1 MVMVNKVMMMIVILG
16 MMVVMVLQREPHIID
31 MFLISKSTFE
41 VYFMDLKVILTWHF
55 SLCQMAWKVKRFLK
69 EKLLFGLKTN
79 KQKVNE
85 LDRKFTPFQ
94 CPRCCQC

>member
-1 MVMVNKVMMMIVILG
+1 
-16 MMVVMVLQREPHIID
+16 MVLQRKPHIID

-41 VYFMDLKVILTWHF
+41 VYFMDLKVILTLYF

-85 LDRKFTPFQ
+85 LDMKFTSFQ
-94 CPRCCQC
+94 VLSVLVVT